1 MIKVKHILITAG
13 GTAEAID
20 GVRQISNT
28 STGKLCALIYEA
40 LSEYLAAR
48 IDTLQKRSPGYT
60 VHYVVS
66 NTAVRPGAKE
76 NLPVIFYPVTDVKSV
91 ESVLNKL
98 LTEYRIDFAVH
109 GMAVSDFTKDY
120 LVEREALVSELAA
133 AVENYPG
140 KPTGEKLRALI
151 TSVIESPAL
160 TLDASEKV
168 RSDAEL
174 ILSLKRTPKLIEKIK
189 KARPETFLVG
199 FKLLKGVSEEELIR
213 VSSQLSERNGC
224 DLVLAN
230 DMEKIRDDRHE
241 GLLLKGGH
249 IVGRYGTKIEIAA
262 GIADHMLGG
271 AAAEIDG
278 RQL

>member
-48 IDTLQKRSPGYT
+48 TYAALQSPAYM

-66 NTAVRPGAKE
+66 AAAVRPEAKE
-76 NLPVIFYPVTDVKSV
+76 NLPVIFYPVTDVKSA

-98 LTEYRIDFAVH
+98 LNEHRIDYAVH

-120 LVEREALVSELAA
+120 LIEREALIFELAEA
-133 AVENYPG
+133 LENYPG
-140 KPTGEKLRALI
+140 KPTGEELRALLR
-151 TSVIESPAL
+151 SVVESPARA
-160 TLDASEKV
+160 LDASKKV

-174 ILSLKRTPKLIEKIK
+174 LLSLKRTPKLIEKIK
-189 KARPETFLVG
+189 KLSPGTFLVG
-199 FKLLKGVSEEELIR
+199 FKLLKGVSEKELIH
-213 VSSQLSERNGC
+213 VSVELSERNGC

-230 DMEKIRDDRHE
+230 DMDMIRDDRHE
-241 GLLLKGGH
+241 GILLKGSRV
-249 IVGRYGTKIEIAA
+249 VGRYGTKKEIAA
-262 GIADHMLGG
+262 GIAGHMLGG
-271 AAAEIDG
+271 AAPEIK
-278 RQL
+278 